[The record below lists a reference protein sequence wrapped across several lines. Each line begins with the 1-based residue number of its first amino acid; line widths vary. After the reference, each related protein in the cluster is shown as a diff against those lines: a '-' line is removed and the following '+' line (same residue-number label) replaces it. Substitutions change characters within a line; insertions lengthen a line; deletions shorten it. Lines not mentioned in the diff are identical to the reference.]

1 MIKTDRKNVEFIK
14 DKKYRKQLWGPVGKA
29 MHEYRMINENDVI
42 AVGLSGGKDS
52 ITLLN
57 SLIRIKHVS
66 NLKFQIV
73 PIHIQNH
80 MRESA
85 CDEIK
90 SYCNQL
96 GLELYIE
103 KTNIN
108 EIIFGNNDK
117 TSVRNPCFLCGR
129 MRRGI
134 LYRIMKERKIN
145 KLALGH
151 HKDDI
156 IETYLMNVFYQGN
169 MNIMKPMYISQ
180 EYQIKII
187 RPLSYVEEKDI
198 KNYINEYNLPILK
211 SECPYETNKNS
222 ARKKIKDLISQLSLE
237 KKDIRSTIFNSIKN
251 FKEI

>member
-1 MIKTDRKNVEFIK
+1 MIKTNRNSVEFIN
-14 DKKYRKQLWGPVGKA
+14 DKKYKKQLWSPIGKA
-29 MHEYRMINENDVI
+29 MHDYNMIDENDQI

-57 SLIRIKHVS
+57 SLVRVRNIS
-66 NLKFQIV
+66 NVNFKII
-73 PIHIQNH
+73 PIHIQSD
-80 MRESA
+80 MRENM
-85 CDEIK
+85 CDSIK
-90 SYCNQL
+90 SYCDQF

-108 EIIFGNNDK
+108 EIIFGNHSQNAVK
-117 TSVRNPCFLCGR
+117 NPCFLCGR

-134 LYRIMKERKIN
+134 LYRIMKEKNIN

-169 MNIMKPMYISQ
+169 MNIMRPMYFSQ
-180 EYQIKII
+180 EHQVTVI

-198 KNYINEYNLPILK
+198 KNYSKEYNLPILK
-211 SECPYETNKNS
+211 SECSYETDKNS
-222 ARKKIKDLISQLSLE
+222 VRKKIKGLIAQLSLE